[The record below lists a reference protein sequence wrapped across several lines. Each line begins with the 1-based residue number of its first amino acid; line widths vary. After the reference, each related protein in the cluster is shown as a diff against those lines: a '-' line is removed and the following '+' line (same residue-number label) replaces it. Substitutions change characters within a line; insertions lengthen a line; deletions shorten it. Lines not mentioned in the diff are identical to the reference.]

1 MHKMI
6 GKITYSLGTHV
17 SAVACGTTQ
26 VRRFLHGAYVK
37 IQPSVQ
43 EALMEGRPVVAL
55 ESTIITHGMA
65 YPQNLSMARKVEET
79 VTTNGA
85 VPATVGILKGQIHV
99 GLTDEELEFLASS
112 KNVVKVSRRDLPFV
126 LSQGLSGGTTVSG
139 TMIAAHKAG
148 IPVFVTGGIGGV
160 HRGGENTEE
169 EENLATKET
178 WALVCVRALDVSA
191 DLTELG
197 RTPVAVVSAGV
208 KSILDIG
215 RTLEYLETQGVCVAA
230 FGESREFP
238 AFFSRQSGFQ
248 APYHVRD
255 EEEAAELIASALELG
270 LSSGVLIAVPCPQE
284 RAAPG
289 QVIEGAI
296 QQALS
301 EARSKGITGKELTPF
316 MLQKINELT
325 GGKSLDSNLALI
337 QNNARVGS
345 CIAVALSK
353 LQKARRKGSLPWRED
368 ANPPQ
373 PVVIGGINVD
383 FIAKAQNPVILDG
396 GQTNSGRVRQTFG
409 GVGRNLADCL
419 SRLGRTPL
427 FLSAVGK
434 DEHSESILHYC
445 HHMVHCTVTA
455 PQKQGSDDITEE
467 KVFST
472 LADIRATFHQDMSA
486 VLQLEGKSTATYCA
500 VITSAGEL
508 RIALGDMD
516 IHHQITEQYVS
527 QFKDNLCQA
536 PLVCI
541 DGNVPL
547 STIQY
552 VCQLARQHQLAVCY
566 EPTDENKAS
575 KPFLSDS
582 WKALTYISPN
592 LQELRA
598 INRTLGNPLPAELP
612 SRLEDVVQSAMA
624 LARPLLAHLCCV
636 VVTLGAHGVLLCG
649 RSLGG
654 SISLHP
660 GAHRLTAAAGLC
672 ATHYPAIHVSKE
684 EIVNVSGA
692 GDSLM
697 AGILAGM
704 LAQHDTDTCVRMGLL
719 AASFSLRSYA
729 PISPEISTSSVSQ
742 EQVKSRSWPEVKE
755 LGRVLSL
762 ELKSWLLTRGLR
774 LWAHA
779 TFWEVKCQWR
789 AFGDNLYCTLHA
801 HVCLLLFPFFFFFFF
816 SGGLQQPQL
825 DSSVCC
831 LLRVYL
837 TFPSKG
843 NTHLFWSCVNPQRR
857 KQQPR
862 DLLLCKEY
870 LVSGLSGLQSF

>member
-1 MHKMI
+1 MWGHP
-6 GKITYSLGTHV
+6 GGY
-17 SAVACGTTQ
+17 
-26 VRRFLHGAYVK
+26 VRIH
-37 IQPSVQ
+37 PSVQ
-43 EALMEGRPVVAL
+43 EALVEGRPVVAL

-65 YPQNLSMARKVEET
+65 YPLNLSMAREVEEI
-79 VTTNGA
+79 VRTNGA
-85 VPATVGILKGQIHV
+85 VPATVGILRGQIHV

-112 KNVVKVSRRDLPFV
+112 KNAVKVSRRDFPFV

-139 TMIAAHKAG
+139 TMIVAHKAG

-160 HRGGENTEE
+160 HRHGENT
-169 EENLATKET
+169 
-178 WALVCVRALDVSA
+178 LDVSA

-197 RTPVAVVSAGV
+197 RTPVAVVSAGA

-255 EEEAAELIASALELG
+255 EEEAAKLIDSALGLG

-284 RAAPG
+284 RAVQG
-289 QVIEGAI
+289 QAIEEAI

-301 EARSKGITGKELTPF
+301 QARSKGITGKEVTPF
-316 MLQKINELT
+316 LLQKLTELT
-325 GGKSLDSNLALI
+325 DGKSLDSNLALI

-353 LQKARRKGSLPWRED
+353 LQKARRKRIQPGQKD
-368 ANPPQ
+368 ITAPQ

-383 FIAKAQNPVILDG
+383 FIAKAQNPEILGG
-396 GQTNSGRVRQTFG
+396 GQTNPGRVRRTFG

-419 SRLGRTPL
+419 SRLGQAPL
-427 FLSAVGK
+427 LLSAVGK
-434 DEHSESILHYC
+434 DEHLESVLHYC
-445 HHMVHCTVTA
+445 HHMV
-455 PQKQGSDDITEE
+455 
-467 KVFST
+467 
-472 LADIRATFHQDMSA
+472 
-486 VLQLEGKSTATYCA
+486 
-500 VITSAGEL
+500 
-508 RIALGDMD
+508 
-516 IHHQITEQYVS
+516 S
-527 QFKDNLCQA
+527 QFKESLCQA

-552 VCQLARQHQLAVCY
+552 VCQLAREHQLAVCY

-612 SRLEDVVQSAMA
+612 SRLEDVVQAAVA
-624 LARPLLAHLCCV
+624 LACPLLAHLHCV
-636 VVTLGAHGVLLCG
+636 VVTLGAHGVLLCS

-654 SISLHP
+654 SISLYP
-660 GAHRLTAAAGLC
+660 GAHKQDPAARLC
-672 ATHYPAIHVSKE
+672 AAHYPAIPISRE

-697 AGILAGM
+697 AGILAGV
-704 LAQHDTDTCVRMGLL
+704 LAKHDTGTCVRMGLL
-719 AASFSLRSYA
+719 AASLSLRSYE

-742 EQVKSRSWPEVKE
+742 EQVKSRSWPEAKVWKM
-755 LGRVLSL
+755 
-762 ELKSWLLTRGLR
+762 
-774 LWAHA
+774 
-779 TFWEVKCQWR
+779 
-789 AFGDNLYCTLHA
+789 D
-801 HVCLLLFPFFFFFFF
+801 
-816 SGGLQQPQL
+816 
-825 DSSVCC
+825 
-831 LLRVYL
+831 
-837 TFPSKG
+837 
-843 NTHLFWSCVNPQRR
+843 
-857 KQQPR
+857 
-862 DLLLCKEY
+862 
-870 LVSGLSGLQSF
+870 

>member
-1 MHKMI
+1 MQKMI
-6 GKITYSLGTHV
+6 RKMTYSV
-17 SAVACGTTQ
+17 SAVASRTIQ
-26 VRRFLHGAYVK
+26 LRRFLHGAYFR

-43 EALMEGRPVVAL
+43 EALVEGRPVVAL
-55 ESTIITHGMA
+55 ESTVITHGMA
-65 YPQNLSMARKVEET
+65 YPQNLSMAREVEEI

-85 VPATVGILKGQIHV
+85 VPATVGILRGRIHI
-99 GLTDEELEFLASS
+99 GLTDEELQFLAGS
-112 KNVVKVSRRDLPFV
+112 KNVVKVSRRDLPYV

-160 HRGGENTEE
+160 HRGGENT
-169 EENLATKET
+169 
-178 WALVCVRALDVSA
+178 LDVSA

-238 AFFSRQSGFQ
+238 AFFSRRSGFQ
-248 APYHVRD
+248 APYHVHN
-255 EEEAAELIASALELG
+255 EEEAAELIASTLGLG

-284 RAAPG
+284 RAASG
-289 QVIEGAI
+289 QVIEEAI

-316 MLQKINELT
+316 LLQKINELT
-325 GGKSLDSNLALI
+325 DGKSLDSNIALI

-353 LQKARRKGSLPWRED
+353 LQKDAKKGRLPPRED
-368 ANPPQ
+368 VTPPQ

-383 FIAKAQNPVILDG
+383 FIAKAQHSVILSG
-396 GQTNSGRVRQTFG
+396 GQTNAGRMRRSFG

-419 SRLGRTPL
+419 SRLGPTPL
-427 FLSAVGK
+427 FLSAMGK

-445 HHMVHCTVTA
+445 HHM
-455 PQKQGSDDITEE
+455 
-467 KVFST
+467 
-472 LADIRATFHQDMSA
+472 DMRA

-508 RIALGDMD
+508 SVGLGDMD
-516 IHHQITEQYVS
+516 IHQEITEQYVS
-527 QFKDNLCQA
+527 RFKENLFQA

-552 VCQLARQHQLAVCY
+552 VCQLAREHQLAVCY

-598 INRTLGNPLPAELP
+598 INRTLGNPIPAELP
-612 SRLEDVVQSAMA
+612 SRLEDVVKTAMT
-624 LARPLLAHLCCV
+624 LARPLLTQLHCV

-649 RSLGG
+649 KSVGG
-654 SISLHP
+654 SVLLCP
-660 GAHRLTAAAGLC
+660 GAQEQSAATCLC
-672 ATHYPAIHVSKE
+672 AAHYPTIHVSRE

-697 AGILAGM
+697 AGIIAGM
-704 LAQHDTDTCVRMGLL
+704 LANHDTDTCVRMGLL
-719 AASFSLRSYA
+719 AASLSLRSFE
-729 PISPEISTSSVSQ
+729 PISPEISTSSVSL
-742 EQVKSRSWPEVKE
+742 EQIKGRNWPEVKI
-755 LGRVLSL
+755 
-762 ELKSWLLTRGLR
+762 
-774 LWAHA
+774 
-779 TFWEVKCQWR
+779 WEM
-789 AFGDNLYCTLHA
+789 D
-801 HVCLLLFPFFFFFFF
+801 
-816 SGGLQQPQL
+816 
-825 DSSVCC
+825 
-831 LLRVYL
+831 
-837 TFPSKG
+837 
-843 NTHLFWSCVNPQRR
+843 
-857 KQQPR
+857 
-862 DLLLCKEY
+862 
-870 LVSGLSGLQSF
+870 

>member
-1 MHKMI
+1 MI
-6 GKITYSLGTHV
+6 RKITYSLGRHV
-17 SAVACGTTQ
+17 SAAACGTTQ
-26 VRRFLHGAYVK
+26 VRRLLHGAYFR

-43 EALMEGRPVVAL
+43 EALMEGRAVVAL

-65 YPQNLSMARKVEET
+65 YPQNLSMAREVEEI
-79 VTTNGA
+79 VTANGA
-85 VPATVGILKGQIHV
+85 VPATVGILRGRIHV

-112 KNVVKVSRRDLPFV
+112 KNVVKVSRRDLPFI

-160 HRGGENTEE
+160 HRGGENT
-169 EENLATKET
+169 
-178 WALVCVRALDVSA
+178 LDVSA

-248 APYHVRD
+248 APYHVRN
-255 EEEAAELIASALELG
+255 EEEAAELIASALGLG

-284 RAAPG
+284 RAASG
-289 QVIEGAI
+289 QVIEEAT

-316 MLQKINELT
+316 MLQKINEIT
-325 GGKSLDSNLALI
+325 DGKSLDSNLALI

-345 CIAVALSK
+345 CIAVALSR
-353 LQKARRKGSLPWRED
+353 LQKARRKGKLPQRGNTI
-368 ANPPQ
+368 APQ

-383 FIAKAQNPVILDG
+383 FIAKALNPVILDG
-396 GQTNSGRVRQTFG
+396 GQTNAGRVRRTFG

-419 SRLGRTPL
+419 SRLGLTPL
-427 FLSAVGK
+427 FLSAIGK
-434 DEHSESILHYC
+434 DEHSESLLSYC
-445 HHMVHCTVTA
+445 RHM
-455 PQKQGSDDITEE
+455 
-467 KVFST
+467 
-472 LADIRATFHQDMSA
+472 DMST

-500 VITSAGEL
+500 VVTSAGEL
-508 RIALGDMD
+508 SVGLGDMD
-516 IHHQITEQYVS
+516 IHQQITEQYVS
-527 QFKDNLCQA
+527 QFKENLCQA

-552 VCQLARQHQLAVCY
+552 VCQLAREHQLAVCY

-582 WKALTYISPN
+582 WKALTCISPN

-612 SRLEDVVQSAMA
+612 SRLEDVLQTAMA
-624 LARPLLAHLCCV
+624 LARPLLAHLHCV

-649 RSLGG
+649 KSLGG
-654 SISLHP
+654 SISLCP
-660 GAHRLTAAAGLC
+660 GAHKQTAAASLC
-672 ATHYPAIHVSKE
+672 ATHYPAIHVGRE

-704 LAQHDTDTCVRMGLL
+704 LTQHDTDTCVRMGLL
-719 AASFSLRSYA
+719 AASLSLRSYE
-729 PISPEISTSSVSQ
+729 PISPEISILSVNQ
-742 EQVKSRSWPEVKE
+742 EQVKSRSWPEVQVWKM
-755 LGRVLSL
+755 
-762 ELKSWLLTRGLR
+762 
-774 LWAHA
+774 
-779 TFWEVKCQWR
+779 
-789 AFGDNLYCTLHA
+789 D
-801 HVCLLLFPFFFFFFF
+801 
-816 SGGLQQPQL
+816 
-825 DSSVCC
+825 
-831 LLRVYL
+831 
-837 TFPSKG
+837 
-843 NTHLFWSCVNPQRR
+843 
-857 KQQPR
+857 
-862 DLLLCKEY
+862 
-870 LVSGLSGLQSF
+870 

>member
-1 MHKMI
+1 MRKVFKRASGGIWHHVNKNNHRSFLHPVVKWPPAPRAASGCKAQLLPVVNNKWALPGRSARLRTPMLLPPLSSRLLPGLPRHCSSTQPAFLRETGAQRIIHMHKMI
-6 GKITYSLGTHV
+6 RKITYSLGRHLPT
-17 SAVACGTTQ
+17 VACGTTQ
-26 VRRFLHGAYVK
+26 VRRFLHGAYVR
-37 IQPSVQ
+37 IQPFVQ
-43 EALMEGRPVVAL
+43 EALMKGRPVVAL

-65 YPQNLSMARKVEET
+65 YPQNLSMAREVEEI

-85 VPATVGILKGQIHV
+85 VPATVGILRGRIHV
-99 GLTDEELEFLASS
+99 GLTDEELQFLASS

-139 TMIAAHKAG
+139 TMIIAHKAG

-160 HRGGENTEE
+160 HRGGENT
-169 EENLATKET
+169 
-178 WALVCVRALDVSA
+178 LDVSA

-238 AFFSRQSGFQ
+238 AFFSRQSGFH

-255 EEEAAELIASALELG
+255 EEEAAELIASALGLG

-284 RAAPG
+284 RAASG
-289 QVIEGAI
+289 QVIEEAI
-296 QQALS
+296 QQALG

-316 MLQKINELT
+316 MLQKLNELT
-325 GGKSLDSNLALI
+325 DGKSLDSNLALI

-353 LQKARRKGSLPWRED
+353 LQKARRKGHLPQQKD
-368 ANPPQ
+368 TAPPQ
-373 PVVIGGINVD
+373 PVVIGGINID
-383 FIAKAQNPVILDG
+383 FIAKAQNPVILGG
-396 GQTNSGRVRQTFG
+396 GQTNAGRVRRTFG

-419 SRLGRTPL
+419 SRLGQTPL

-434 DEHSESILHYC
+434 DEHSESVLHYC
-445 HHMVHCTVTA
+445 HHMV
-455 PQKQGSDDITEE
+455 
-467 KVFST
+467 
-472 LADIRATFHQDMSA
+472 
-486 VLQLEGKSTATYCA
+486 
-500 VITSAGEL
+500 
-508 RIALGDMD
+508 
-516 IHHQITEQYVS
+516 S
-527 QFKDNLCQA
+527 QFKENLCQA

-552 VCQLARQHQLAVCY
+552 VCQLAREHQLAVCY

-612 SRLEDVVQSAMA
+612 SSLEDVVQTAVA
-624 LARPLLAHLCCV
+624 LACPLLAHLHCV
-636 VVTLGAHGVLLCG
+636 VVTLGAHGILLCG
-649 RSLGG
+649 KSLGG
-654 SISLHP
+654 SISLCS
-660 GAHRLTAAAGLC
+660 GAHEQTAAASLC
-672 ATHYPAIHVSKE
+672 ATHYPAIHISRE

-704 LAQHDTDTCVRMGLL
+704 LAKHDTDTCVRMGLL
-719 AASFSLRSYA
+719 AASLSLRSYE
-729 PISPEISTSSVSQ
+729 PISPAISTSSVSQ
-742 EQVKSRSWPEVKE
+742 EQVKSRSWPEVK
-755 LGRVLSL
+755 VW
-762 ELKSWLLTRGLR
+762 KM
-774 LWAHA
+774 
-779 TFWEVKCQWR
+779 
-789 AFGDNLYCTLHA
+789 D
-801 HVCLLLFPFFFFFFF
+801 
-816 SGGLQQPQL
+816 
-825 DSSVCC
+825 
-831 LLRVYL
+831 
-837 TFPSKG
+837 
-843 NTHLFWSCVNPQRR
+843 
-857 KQQPR
+857 
-862 DLLLCKEY
+862 
-870 LVSGLSGLQSF
+870 

>member
-1 MHKMI
+1 MELGRRSSERRERPRKEVTELRKTVLGRTIHTHKMI
-6 GKITYSLGTHV
+6 RKITLSLGRHV
-17 SAVACGTTQ
+17 SSMACGATQ
-26 VRRFLHGAYVK
+26 VRRLLHGGYVR
-37 IQPSVQ
+37 IHPSVQ
-43 EALMEGRPVVAL
+43 EALVEGRPVVAL

-65 YPQNLSMARKVEET
+65 YPLNLSMAREVEEI
-79 VTTNGA
+79 VRINGA
-85 VPATVGILKGQIHV
+85 VPATVGILRGQIHV

-112 KNVVKVSRRDLPFV
+112 KNAVKVSRRDFPFV

-139 TMIAAHKAG
+139 TMITAHKAG

-160 HRGGENTEE
+160 HRDGENT
-169 EENLATKET
+169 
-178 WALVCVRALDVSA
+178 LDVSA

-197 RTPVAVVSAGV
+197 RTPVAVVSAGA

-255 EEEAAELIASALELG
+255 EEEAAKLIDSALGLG

-284 RAAPG
+284 RAAEG
-289 QVIEGAI
+289 QAIEKAI

-301 EARSKGITGKELTPF
+301 QARSKGITGKEVTPF
-316 MLQKINELT
+316 LLQKLTELT
-325 GGKSLDSNLALI
+325 DGKSLDSNLALI

-353 LQKARRKGSLPWRED
+353 LQKARRKGSQPGRKD
-368 ANPPQ
+368 MTAPQ

-383 FIAKAQNPVILDG
+383 FIAKAQNAEILGG
-396 GQTNSGRVRQTFG
+396 GQTNAGRVRRTFG

-419 SRLGRTPL
+419 SRLGQAPL
-427 FLSAVGK
+427 LLSAVGK
-434 DEHSESILHYC
+434 DEHLESVLHYC
-445 HHMVHCTVTA
+445 HHM
-455 PQKQGSDDITEE
+455 
-467 KVFST
+467 
-472 LADIRATFHQDMSA
+472 DMSA

-508 RIALGDMD
+508 SMGLGDMD

-527 QFKDNLCQA
+527 QFKENLCQA

-541 DGNVPL
+541 DGNLPL

-552 VCQLARQHQLAVCY
+552 VCQLAREHQLAVCY

-612 SRLEDVVQSAMA
+612 SRLEEVVQAAVA
-624 LARPLLAHLCCV
+624 LACPLLAHLHCV

-649 RSLGG
+649 KSLGG
-654 SISLHP
+654 SISLYP
-660 GAHRLTAAAGLC
+660 GAHKQAAAARLC
-672 ATHYPAIHVSKE
+672 AAHYPAIPISRE

-697 AGILAGM
+697 AGILAGV
-704 LAQHDTDTCVRMGLL
+704 LAKHDTGTCVRMGLL
-719 AASFSLRSYA
+719 AASLSLRSYE
-729 PISPEISTSSVSQ
+729 PISPEISTSSVNQ
-742 EQVKSRSWPEVKE
+742 EQVKSRSWPEAKIW
-755 LGRVLSL
+755 
-762 ELKSWLLTRGLR
+762 KM
-774 LWAHA
+774 
-779 TFWEVKCQWR
+779 
-789 AFGDNLYCTLHA
+789 D
-801 HVCLLLFPFFFFFFF
+801 
-816 SGGLQQPQL
+816 
-825 DSSVCC
+825 
-831 LLRVYL
+831 
-837 TFPSKG
+837 
-843 NTHLFWSCVNPQRR
+843 
-857 KQQPR
+857 
-862 DLLLCKEY
+862 
-870 LVSGLSGLQSF
+870 

>member
-6 GKITYSLGTHV
+6 RKITSSLGRHV
-17 SAVACGTTQ
+17 STMACGTTQ
-26 VRRFLHGAYVK
+26 VRRFLHGAYVR
-37 IQPSVQ
+37 IHPSVQ

-65 YPQNLSMARKVEET
+65 YPLNLSMAREVEGT
-79 VTTNGA
+79 VRVNGA
-85 VPATVGILKGQIHV
+85 VPATVGILRGQIHV

-112 KNVVKVSRRDLPFV
+112 KNAVKVSRRDFPFV

-160 HRGGENTEE
+160 HRDGENTM
-169 EENLATKET
+169 
-178 WALVCVRALDVSA
+178 DVSA

-197 RTPVAVVSAGV
+197 RTPVAVVSAGA

-255 EEEAAELIASALELG
+255 EEEAAKLIDSALGLG

-284 RAAPG
+284 RAASG
-289 QVIEGAI
+289 QVIEEAI

-301 EARSKGITGKELTPF
+301 EARSKGITGKEVTPF
-316 MLQKINELT
+316 LLQKLIELT
-325 GGKSLDSNLALI
+325 DGKSLDSNLALI
-337 QNNARVGS
+337 QNNAKVGS

-353 LQKARRKGSLPWRED
+353 IQKARRKGNLPRRGD
-368 ANPPQ
+368 TTAPQ

-383 FIAKAQNPVILDG
+383 FIAKAQNPDILGG
-396 GQTNSGRVRQTFG
+396 GQTNAGRVRRTFG

-419 SRLGRTPL
+419 SRLGQTPL
-427 FLSAVGK
+427 LLSAVGK
-434 DEHSESILHYC
+434 DEHLQSVLHYC
-445 HHMVHCTVTA
+445 HHMV
-455 PQKQGSDDITEE
+455 
-467 KVFST
+467 
-472 LADIRATFHQDMSA
+472 
-486 VLQLEGKSTATYCA
+486 
-500 VITSAGEL
+500 
-508 RIALGDMD
+508 
-516 IHHQITEQYVS
+516 S
-527 QFKDNLCQA
+527 QFKENLCQA

-552 VCQLARQHQLAVCY
+552 VCQLAKEHQLAVCY

-598 INRTLGNPLPAELP
+598 INRTLGNPVPAELP
-612 SRLEDVVQSAMA
+612 SRLEDVVQTAVA
-624 LARPLLAHLCCV
+624 LACPLLAHLQCV
-636 VVTLGAHGVLLCG
+636 VVTLGTHGILLCG
-649 RSLGG
+649 KSLGG
-654 SISLHP
+654 SVLLCP
-660 GAHRLTAAAGLC
+660 GAHEQTAAASLC
-672 ATHYPAIHVSKE
+672 AAHYPTIPISRE

-704 LAQHDTDTCVRMGLL
+704 LAKHDTDTCVQMGLL
-719 AASFSLRSYA
+719 AASLSLRSYE

-742 EQVKSRSWPEVKE
+742 EQVKSRSWPEVK
-755 LGRVLSL
+755 VW
-762 ELKSWLLTRGLR
+762 KM
-774 LWAHA
+774 
-779 TFWEVKCQWR
+779 
-789 AFGDNLYCTLHA
+789 D
-801 HVCLLLFPFFFFFFF
+801 
-816 SGGLQQPQL
+816 
-825 DSSVCC
+825 
-831 LLRVYL
+831 
-837 TFPSKG
+837 
-843 NTHLFWSCVNPQRR
+843 
-857 KQQPR
+857 
-862 DLLLCKEY
+862 
-870 LVSGLSGLQSF
+870 

>member
-1 MHKMI
+1 MAPCTPGSEQLQSSAAPVVNNKWALSARSTGPRTPMLLPAPSSRLLPGLPRHRSGTHPASLRETDAQRTIRIHKMI
-6 GKITYSLGTHV
+6 RKITYSLGRHV
-17 SAVACGTTQ
+17 SAVACETTQ
-26 VRRFLHGAYVK
+26 VRRFLHGAYFK

-55 ESTIITHGMA
+55 ESTIITHGMT
-65 YPQNLSMARKVEET
+65 YPQNLSMAREVEEI

-85 VPATVGILKGQIHV
+85 VPATVGILRGRIHV

-112 KNVVKVSRRDLPFV
+112 KNVVKVSRRDLPYV

-160 HRGGENTEE
+160 HRGGENT
-169 EENLATKET
+169 
-178 WALVCVRALDVSA
+178 LDVSA

-255 EEEAAELIASALELG
+255 EEEAAELIASALGLG

-284 RAAPG
+284 RAASG
-289 QVIEGAI
+289 QVIEEAI

-301 EARSKGITGKELTPF
+301 KARSKGITGKELTPF
-316 MLQKINELT
+316 MLQKLNELT
-325 GGKSLDSNLALI
+325 DGKSLDSNLALI

-353 LQKARRKGSLPWRED
+353 LQKARRKGKLPQRKD
-368 ANPPQ
+368 TTPPQ

-383 FIAKAQNPVILDG
+383 FIAKAQNPVILGG
-396 GQTNSGRVRQTFG
+396 GQTNAGRVRRTFG

-445 HHMVHCTVTA
+445 HHM
-455 PQKQGSDDITEE
+455 
-467 KVFST
+467 
-472 LADIRATFHQDMSA
+472 DMSA

-508 RIALGDMD
+508 SVGLGDMN
-516 IHHQITEQYVS
+516 IHQQITEQYVS
-527 QFKDNLCQA
+527 QFKQNLCQA

-552 VCQLARQHQLAVCY
+552 VCQLAREHQLAVCY

-612 SRLEDVVQSAMA
+612 SRLEDVVQTAMA
-624 LARPLLAHLCCV
+624 LARPLLAHLRCV

-649 RSLGG
+649 NSLGG
-654 SISLHP
+654 SISLRP
-660 GAHRLTAAAGLC
+660 GAHEQTAAASLC
-672 ATHYPAIHVSKE
+672 ATHYPAIHISRE

-704 LAQHDTDTCVRMGLL
+704 LAKHDTDTCVRMGLL
-719 AASFSLRSYA
+719 AASLSLRSYE

-742 EQVKSRSWPEVKE
+742 EQVKNRSWPEVK
-755 LGRVLSL
+755 VW
-762 ELKSWLLTRGLR
+762 KM
-774 LWAHA
+774 
-779 TFWEVKCQWR
+779 
-789 AFGDNLYCTLHA
+789 D
-801 HVCLLLFPFFFFFFF
+801 
-816 SGGLQQPQL
+816 
-825 DSSVCC
+825 
-831 LLRVYL
+831 
-837 TFPSKG
+837 
-843 NTHLFWSCVNPQRR
+843 
-857 KQQPR
+857 
-862 DLLLCKEY
+862 
-870 LVSGLSGLQSF
+870 

>member
-1 MHKMI
+1 MI
-6 GKITYSLGTHV
+6 RKITYSLGRHV
-17 SAVACGTTQ
+17 STAACGTTQ
-26 VRRFLHGAYVK
+26 VRRFLHGAYVR

-65 YPQNLSMARKVEET
+65 YPQNLSMAREVEET

-85 VPATVGILKGQIHV
+85 VPATVGILRGRIHV

-112 KNVVKVSRRDLPFV
+112 KNVVKVSRRDLPFI

-160 HRGGENTEE
+160 HRGGENT
-169 EENLATKET
+169 
-178 WALVCVRALDVSA
+178 LDVSA

-255 EEEAAELIASALELG
+255 EEEAAELIASALGLG

-284 RAAPG
+284 RAASG
-289 QVIEGAI
+289 QVIEEAI

-325 GGKSLDSNLALI
+325 DGKSLDSNLALI

-353 LQKARRKGSLPWRED
+353 LQKARRMENLPRRGD
-368 ANPPQ
+368 TTSPQ

-396 GQTNSGRVRQTFG
+396 GQTNAGRVRRTFG

-419 SRLGRTPL
+419 SRLGQTPL

-445 HHMVHCTVTA
+445 HHM
-455 PQKQGSDDITEE
+455 
-467 KVFST
+467 
-472 LADIRATFHQDMSA
+472 DMSA

-508 RIALGDMD
+508 SVGLGDMD

-527 QFKDNLCQA
+527 QFKENLCQA

-552 VCQLARQHQLAVCY
+552 VCQLAREHQLAVCY

-612 SRLEDVVQSAMA
+612 SRLEDVVQTAMA
-624 LARPLLAHLCCV
+624 LACPLLAHLHCV
-636 VVTLGAHGVLLCG
+636 VVSLGADGVLLCG
-649 RSLGG
+649 KSLAG
-654 SISLHP
+654 SISLRP
-660 GAHRLTAAAGLC
+660 GAHEQTAAASLC
-672 ATHYPAIHVSKE
+672 ATHYPAIHISRE

-704 LAQHDTDTCVRMGLL
+704 LAKHDTDTCVQMGLL
-719 AASFSLRSYA
+719 AASLSLRSYE

-742 EQVKSRSWPEVKE
+742 EQVKSRSWPEVK
-755 LGRVLSL
+755 VW
-762 ELKSWLLTRGLR
+762 KM
-774 LWAHA
+774 
-779 TFWEVKCQWR
+779 
-789 AFGDNLYCTLHA
+789 D
-801 HVCLLLFPFFFFFFF
+801 
-816 SGGLQQPQL
+816 
-825 DSSVCC
+825 
-831 LLRVYL
+831 
-837 TFPSKG
+837 
-843 NTHLFWSCVNPQRR
+843 
-857 KQQPR
+857 
-862 DLLLCKEY
+862 
-870 LVSGLSGLQSF
+870 

>member
-1 MHKMI
+1 MI
-6 GKITYSLGTHV
+6 RKITYSLGRHV
-17 SAVACGTTQ
+17 STAACGTTQ
-26 VRRFLHGAYVK
+26 VRRFLHGAYVR

-65 YPQNLSMARKVEET
+65 YPQNLSMAREVEET

-85 VPATVGILKGQIHV
+85 VPATVGILRGRIHV

-112 KNVVKVSRRDLPFV
+112 KNVVKVSRRDLPFI

-160 HRGGENTEE
+160 HRGGENT
-169 EENLATKET
+169 
-178 WALVCVRALDVSA
+178 LDVSA

-255 EEEAAELIASALELG
+255 EEEAAELIASALGLG

-284 RAAPG
+284 RAASG
-289 QVIEGAI
+289 QVIEEAI

-325 GGKSLDSNLALI
+325 DGKSLDSNLALI

-353 LQKARRKGSLPWRED
+353 LQKARRMENLPRRGD
-368 ANPPQ
+368 TTSPQ

-396 GQTNSGRVRQTFG
+396 GQTNAGRVRRTFG

-419 SRLGRTPL
+419 SRLGQTPL

-445 HHMVHCTVTA
+445 HHMV
-455 PQKQGSDDITEE
+455 
-467 KVFST
+467 
-472 LADIRATFHQDMSA
+472 
-486 VLQLEGKSTATYCA
+486 
-500 VITSAGEL
+500 
-508 RIALGDMD
+508 
-516 IHHQITEQYVS
+516 S
-527 QFKDNLCQA
+527 QFKENLCQA

-552 VCQLARQHQLAVCY
+552 VCQLAREHQLAVCY

-612 SRLEDVVQSAMA
+612 SRLEDVVQTAMA
-624 LARPLLAHLCCV
+624 LACPLLAHLHCV
-636 VVTLGAHGVLLCG
+636 VVSLGADGVLLCG
-649 RSLGG
+649 KSLAG
-654 SISLHP
+654 SISLRP
-660 GAHRLTAAAGLC
+660 GAHEQTAAASLC
-672 ATHYPAIHVSKE
+672 ATHYPAIHISRE

-704 LAQHDTDTCVRMGLL
+704 LAKHDTDTCVQMGLL
-719 AASFSLRSYA
+719 AASLSLRSYE

-742 EQVKSRSWPEVKE
+742 EQVKSRSWPEVK
-755 LGRVLSL
+755 VW
-762 ELKSWLLTRGLR
+762 KM
-774 LWAHA
+774 
-779 TFWEVKCQWR
+779 
-789 AFGDNLYCTLHA
+789 D
-801 HVCLLLFPFFFFFFF
+801 
-816 SGGLQQPQL
+816 
-825 DSSVCC
+825 
-831 LLRVYL
+831 
-837 TFPSKG
+837 
-843 NTHLFWSCVNPQRR
+843 
-857 KQQPR
+857 
-862 DLLLCKEY
+862 
-870 LVSGLSGLQSF
+870 

>member
-1 MHKMI
+1 MVSHSQECRPAHPHAAAGPLFPPSPRAAQAPLRYPPSLLTRDGETGTQRTIQMHKMI

-169 EENLATKET
+169 EESLTTKET
-178 WALVCVRALDVSA
+178 WAFVCVRALDVSA

-325 GGKSLDSNLALI
+325 GGKSLDSRWWANKLWKSETNLWWRWKKLGRCLALGF
-337 QNNARVGS
+337 AY
-345 CIAVALSK
+345 
-353 LQKARRKGSLPWRED
+353 
-368 ANPPQ
+368 
-373 PVVIGGINVD
+373 
-383 FIAKAQNPVILDG
+383 
-396 GQTNSGRVRQTFG
+396 
-409 GVGRNLADCL
+409 CL
-419 SRLGRTPL
+419 SRLGQTPL

-516 IHHQITEQYVS
+516 IHHQITDQYVS

-552 VCQLARQHQLAVCY
+552 VCQLAREHQLAVCY

-654 SISLHP
+654 SISLRP
-660 GAHRLTAAAGLC
+660 GAHRLTAAAAGLC
-672 ATHYPAIHVSKE
+672 ATHYPAIHVSRE

-774 LWAHA
+774 LWAHT

-816 SGGLQQPQL
+816 FLVGYSNHSLI
-825 DSSVCC
+825 
-831 LLRVYL
+831 LL
-837 TFPSKG
+837 SAA
-843 NTHLFWSCVNPQRR
+843 C
-857 KQQPR
+857 
-862 DLLLCKEY
+862 
-870 LVSGLSGLQSF
+870 

>member
-1 MHKMI
+1 MRTMHMSKMI
-6 GKITYSLGTHV
+6 RKITYSLGRRV
-17 SAVACGTTQ
+17 STVACGTTQ
-26 VRRFLHGAYVK
+26 VRRFLDGAYVR

-43 EALMEGRPVVAL
+43 EALMAGRPVVAL

-65 YPQNLSMARKVEET
+65 YPQNLSMAREVEEI
-79 VTTNGA
+79 VRTNGA
-85 VPATVGILKGQIHV
+85 VPATVGILRGRIHV

-112 KNVVKVSRRDLPFV
+112 RNVVKVSRRDLPFV

-148 IPVFVTGGIGGV
+148 IPVFVSGGIGGV
-160 HRGGENTEE
+160 HRGGENT
-169 EENLATKET
+169 
-178 WALVCVRALDVSA
+178 LDVSA

-248 APYHVRD
+248 APYHVRN
-255 EEEAAELIASALELG
+255 EEEAAKLIASALGLG
-270 LSSGVLIAVPCPQE
+270 LSSGVLIAVPCPEE
-284 RAAPG
+284 RAASG
-289 QVIEGAI
+289 QVIEEAI

-301 EARSKGITGKELTPF
+301 ETRSKGITGKEVTPF

-325 GGKSLDSNLALI
+325 DGRSLDSNLALI

-353 LQKARRKGSLPWRED
+353 LQKARRKENLPQRED
-368 ANPPQ
+368 TTPPQ

-383 FIAKAQNPVILDG
+383 FIAKAQNPVILGG
-396 GQTNSGRVRQTFG
+396 GQTNTGRVRRTFG

-419 SRLGRTPL
+419 SRLGQTPL

-434 DEHSESILHYC
+434 DEHSESALRYC
-445 HHMVHCTVTA
+445 HHM
-455 PQKQGSDDITEE
+455 
-467 KVFST
+467 
-472 LADIRATFHQDMSA
+472 DMSA

-508 RIALGDMD
+508 SVGLGDMD

-527 QFKDNLCQA
+527 QFKESLCQA
-536 PLVCI
+536 PLICI

-552 VCQLARQHQLAVCY
+552 VCQLAKEHQLAVCY

-612 SRLEDVVQSAMA
+612 SRLEDVVQTAVA
-624 LARPLLAHLCCV
+624 LARPLLAHLHCV
-636 VVTLGAHGVLLCG
+636 VVTLGAHGILLCG
-649 RSLGG
+649 KSLRG
-654 SISLHP
+654 SISLRP
-660 GAHRLTAAAGLC
+660 GAHEETAAASLC
-672 ATHYPAIHVSKE
+672 ATHYPAIHISRE

-704 LAQHDTDTCVRMGLL
+704 LAKHDTDTCIRMGLL
-719 AASFSLRSYA
+719 AASLSLRSFE
-729 PISPEISTSSVSQ
+729 PISPEISTASVSQ
-742 EQVKSRSWPEVKE
+742 EQVKSRSWPEVK
-755 LGRVLSL
+755 VW
-762 ELKSWLLTRGLR
+762 KM
-774 LWAHA
+774 
-779 TFWEVKCQWR
+779 
-789 AFGDNLYCTLHA
+789 D
-801 HVCLLLFPFFFFFFF
+801 
-816 SGGLQQPQL
+816 
-825 DSSVCC
+825 
-831 LLRVYL
+831 
-837 TFPSKG
+837 
-843 NTHLFWSCVNPQRR
+843 
-857 KQQPR
+857 
-862 DLLLCKEY
+862 
-870 LVSGLSGLQSF
+870 

>member
-1 MHKMI
+1 MGSIHMHKMI
-6 GKITYSLGTHV
+6 RKITLSLGRHV
-17 SAVACGTTQ
+17 SSMACGATQ
-26 VRRFLHGAYVK
+26 VRRLLHGGYVR
-37 IQPSVQ
+37 IHPSVQ
-43 EALMEGRPVVAL
+43 EALVEGRPVVAL

-65 YPQNLSMARKVEET
+65 YPLNLSMAREVEEI
-79 VTTNGA
+79 VRTNGA
-85 VPATVGILKGQIHV
+85 VPATVGILRGQIHV

-112 KNVVKVSRRDLPFV
+112 KNAVKVSRRDFPFV

-139 TMIAAHKAG
+139 TMIVAHKAG

-160 HRGGENTEE
+160 HRHGENT
-169 EENLATKET
+169 
-178 WALVCVRALDVSA
+178 LDVSA

-197 RTPVAVVSAGV
+197 RTPVAVVSAGA

-255 EEEAAELIASALELG
+255 EEEAAKLIDSALGLG

-284 RAAPG
+284 RAVQG
-289 QVIEGAI
+289 QAIEEAI

-301 EARSKGITGKELTPF
+301 QARSKGITGKEVTPF
-316 MLQKINELT
+316 LLQKLTELT
-325 GGKSLDSNLALI
+325 DGKSLDSNLALI

-353 LQKARRKGSLPWRED
+353 LQKARRKRIQPGQKD
-368 ANPPQ
+368 ITAPQ

-383 FIAKAQNPVILDG
+383 FIAKAQNPEILGG
-396 GQTNSGRVRQTFG
+396 GQTNPGRVRRTFG

-419 SRLGRTPL
+419 SRLGQAPL
-427 FLSAVGK
+427 LLSAVGK
-434 DEHSESILHYC
+434 DEHLESVLHYC
-445 HHMVHCTVTA
+445 HHMV
-455 PQKQGSDDITEE
+455 
-467 KVFST
+467 
-472 LADIRATFHQDMSA
+472 
-486 VLQLEGKSTATYCA
+486 
-500 VITSAGEL
+500 
-508 RIALGDMD
+508 
-516 IHHQITEQYVS
+516 S
-527 QFKDNLCQA
+527 QFKESLCQA

-552 VCQLARQHQLAVCY
+552 VCQLAREHQLAVCY

-612 SRLEDVVQSAMA
+612 SRLEDVVQAAVA
-624 LARPLLAHLCCV
+624 LACPLLAHLHCV
-636 VVTLGAHGVLLCG
+636 VVTLGAHGVLLCS

-654 SISLHP
+654 SISLYP
-660 GAHRLTAAAGLC
+660 GAHKQDPAARLC
-672 ATHYPAIHVSKE
+672 AAHYPAIPISRE

-697 AGILAGM
+697 AGILAGV
-704 LAQHDTDTCVRMGLL
+704 LAKHDTGTCVRMGLL
-719 AASFSLRSYA
+719 AASLSLRSYE

-742 EQVKSRSWPEVKE
+742 EQVKSRSWPEAKVWKM
-755 LGRVLSL
+755 
-762 ELKSWLLTRGLR
+762 
-774 LWAHA
+774 
-779 TFWEVKCQWR
+779 
-789 AFGDNLYCTLHA
+789 D
-801 HVCLLLFPFFFFFFF
+801 
-816 SGGLQQPQL
+816 
-825 DSSVCC
+825 
-831 LLRVYL
+831 
-837 TFPSKG
+837 
-843 NTHLFWSCVNPQRR
+843 
-857 KQQPR
+857 
-862 DLLLCKEY
+862 
-870 LVSGLSGLQSF
+870 

>member
-6 GKITYSLGTHV
+6 RKITLSLGRHV
-17 SAVACGTTQ
+17 SSMACGATQ
-26 VRRFLHGAYVK
+26 VRRLLHGGYVR
-37 IQPSVQ
+37 IHPSVQ
-43 EALMEGRPVVAL
+43 EALVEGRPVVAL

-65 YPQNLSMARKVEET
+65 YPLNLSMAREVEEI
-79 VTTNGA
+79 VRTNGA
-85 VPATVGILKGQIHV
+85 VPATVGILRGQIHV

-112 KNVVKVSRRDLPFV
+112 KNAVKVSRRDFPFV

-139 TMIAAHKAG
+139 TMIVAHKAG

-160 HRGGENTEE
+160 HRHGENT
-169 EENLATKET
+169 
-178 WALVCVRALDVSA
+178 LDVSA

-197 RTPVAVVSAGV
+197 RTPVAVVSAGA

-255 EEEAAELIASALELG
+255 EEEAAKLIDSALGLG

-284 RAAPG
+284 RAVQG
-289 QVIEGAI
+289 QAIEEAI

-301 EARSKGITGKELTPF
+301 QARSKGITGKEVTPF
-316 MLQKINELT
+316 LLQKLTELT
-325 GGKSLDSNLALI
+325 DGKSLDSNLALI

-353 LQKARRKGSLPWRED
+353 LQKARRKRIQPGQKD
-368 ANPPQ
+368 ITAPQ

-383 FIAKAQNPVILDG
+383 FIAKAQNPEILGG
-396 GQTNSGRVRQTFG
+396 GQTNPGRVRRTFG

-419 SRLGRTPL
+419 SRLGQAPL
-427 FLSAVGK
+427 LLSAVGK
-434 DEHSESILHYC
+434 DEHLESVLHYC
-445 HHMVHCTVTA
+445 HHMV
-455 PQKQGSDDITEE
+455 
-467 KVFST
+467 
-472 LADIRATFHQDMSA
+472 
-486 VLQLEGKSTATYCA
+486 
-500 VITSAGEL
+500 
-508 RIALGDMD
+508 
-516 IHHQITEQYVS
+516 S
-527 QFKDNLCQA
+527 QFKESLCQA

-552 VCQLARQHQLAVCY
+552 VCQLAREHQLAVCY

-612 SRLEDVVQSAMA
+612 SRLEDVVQAAVA
-624 LARPLLAHLCCV
+624 LACPLLAHLHCV
-636 VVTLGAHGVLLCG
+636 VVTLGAHGVLLCS

-654 SISLHP
+654 SISLYP
-660 GAHRLTAAAGLC
+660 GAHKQDPAARLC
-672 ATHYPAIHVSKE
+672 AAHYPAIPISRE

-697 AGILAGM
+697 AGILAGV
-704 LAQHDTDTCVRMGLL
+704 LAKHDTGTCVRMGLL
-719 AASFSLRSYA
+719 AASLSLRSYE

-742 EQVKSRSWPEVKE
+742 EQVKSRSWPEAKVWKM
-755 LGRVLSL
+755 
-762 ELKSWLLTRGLR
+762 
-774 LWAHA
+774 
-779 TFWEVKCQWR
+779 
-789 AFGDNLYCTLHA
+789 D
-801 HVCLLLFPFFFFFFF
+801 
-816 SGGLQQPQL
+816 
-825 DSSVCC
+825 
-831 LLRVYL
+831 
-837 TFPSKG
+837 
-843 NTHLFWSCVNPQRR
+843 
-857 KQQPR
+857 
-862 DLLLCKEY
+862 
-870 LVSGLSGLQSF
+870 